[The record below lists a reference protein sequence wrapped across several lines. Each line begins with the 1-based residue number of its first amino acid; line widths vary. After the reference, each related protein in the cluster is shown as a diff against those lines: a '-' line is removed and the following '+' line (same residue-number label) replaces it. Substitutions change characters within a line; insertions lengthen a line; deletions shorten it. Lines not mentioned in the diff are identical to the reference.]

1 MNRAGALVGR
11 VALFALCA
19 GSLLADESA
28 PLSPASLDLGE
39 VAVGGCCARQFV
51 IRSVLPGI
59 LPLARVESSAGM
71 TIRLFRDTVG
81 KGGALPVEFS
91 LVPPARA
98 GAFTND
104 LTFVFGGVTDVVWSV
119 RLTGVAV
126 EADPDV
132 IYPDMSFGRQAE
144 SRASAD
150 GNPVLWRCSEDMAR
164 AFAILRE
171 ETNRAAAVKAF
182 YGLPKWQMNGRGQ
195 FYHQE
200 KCRLLKELFIDGQGT
215 DKDRDSLFFGRWQ
228 SFSCGNCDN
237 AEVDR
242 TIREYGQ
249 RKVKEEDDKTCAA
262 ARKCDWEQQKRYLGS
277 AWKDVIVSRCVDAE
291 GNGRFLGPFP
301 FTLSPGTNLVT
312 GLPFVEGRCML
323 PGYTYGFEP
332 GDVLVCG
339 CETNRFDG
347 KAWQGK
353 RGNRVEIPLDAEF
366 RVMRTAA
373 VTNDIII
380 FDKLEAKKVFA
391 LFESEIRPLI
401 KKKKAYDKKFAEA
414 LRRSNEQAKAE
425 QEKRR
430 ARREWLGITEEEERE
445 WDANSTW
452 YYLGLTGYF
461 ASKAWREYVEGD
473 GRAFAD
479 NENFKT
485 NVFLPFLMKELRVS
499 EEKDARM
506 RAKIEDLLKREF
518 ADRLCQTKATEA
530 IKPECNGGSSCL
542 EQGNW
547 GKSAEWAYQTWTK
560 TRSKNPFILSFAP
573 YHTKVGAW
581 RIKGADGKPTFASV
595 YERTEN
601 DIPRGRQGLFIRF
614 MRDIGQCIGRLHHDK
629 DYPGTP
635 AGSLVNYC
643 QALEQEGAKP
653 ETWRCV
659 MLLTLGVHGCQAWK
673 EYSPKL
679 YAETLEKAGCAP
691 FLVRLFREEPVFRY
705 FDKPDTNVAH

>member
-28 PLSPASLDLGE
+28 PFSPASLDLGE

-91 LVPPARA
+91 LVPPGRA

-200 KCRLLKELFIDGQGT
+200 KCRLVKELFIDGLGT

-228 SFSCGNCDN
+228 SFSYGNCDN

-249 RKVKEEDDKTCAA
+249 RKVKEDDDAFFAA
-262 ARKCDWEQQKRYLGS
+262 ARKCDGEQQKRFLGT
-277 AWKDVIVSRCVDAE
+277 AWKARII
-291 GNGRFLGPFP
+291 NGYVESDGKGSLREFVP

-312 GLPFVEGRCML
+312 GLPFAKGQRRHLGVL
-323 PGYTYGFEP
+323 SGFEP
-332 GDVLVCG
+332 GDVFSSG
-339 CETNRFDG
+339 GETNRFDG
-347 KAWQGK
+347 RAWQGK
-353 RGNRVEIPLDAEF
+353 RGNRAEF
-366 RVMRTAA
+366 LLDGEFCVVRQAA
-373 VTNDIII
+373 VTNVIMVSGNLDNEKVAKM
-380 FDKLEAKKVFA
+380 FEAELRPRLEQWRR
-391 LFESEIRPLI
+391 LM
-401 KKKKAYDKKFAEA
+401 EA
-414 LRRSNEQAKAE
+414 ARRSNDEFKAE
-425 QEKRR
+425 RERRR

-445 WDANSTW
+445 WNANSTW
-452 YYLGLTGYF
+452 YNLGLTGYF
-461 ASKAWREYVEGD
+461 SSKAWREYVEGE

-499 EEKDARM
+499 EEKNARM

-581 RIKGADGKPTFASV
+581 QIKGADGKPTFASV

-679 YAETLEKAGCAP
+679 YAEALEKAGCAP